1 MSSRK
6 NYLFTSESV
15 SEGHPDKVCDR
26 ISDSIVDL
34 FLKHMPE
41 ARVALETLA
50 TTNRVVL
57 AGEVR
62 GPDAV
67 GHEQMIE
74 TARMAIKDIGYD
86 QEGFDWRKARIECLA
101 RGHNFIAQLLAALR
115 IAEDLLRRAPGI
127 ERRNQPQPG
136 SGIGFSPRYLR
147 HVAGGM
153 AQRIEVPHGDH
164 GNHQQQSQHGT
175 KRNKQTG
182 TDAPM
187 VQGRE
192 KFEHAHST
200 LKEIK
205 KVR

>member
-1 MSSRK
+1 M
-6 NYLFTSESV
+6 
-15 SEGHPDKVCDR
+15 D
-26 ISDSIVDL
+26 
-34 FLKHMPE
+34 
-41 ARVALETLA
+41 
-50 TTNRVVL
+50 TTNASRE
-57 AGEVR
+57 AN
-62 GPDAV
+62 
-67 GHEQMIE
+67 
-74 TARMAIKDIGYD
+74 
-86 QEGFDWRKARIECLA
+86 
-101 RGHNFIAQLLAALR
+101 NFIAQLLAALR

-175 KRNKQTG
+175 KRNKQAG

-192 KFEHAHST
+192 KFET
-200 LKEIK
+200 CTFNVEGNK

>member
-1 MSSRK
+1 MQLVGCPLHVACIQQGIKLGLGLDVNAPGLLNFCQQRFAFIQK
-6 NYLFTSESV
+6 KQLLQTFD
-15 SEGHPDKVCDR
+15 GH
-26 ISDSIVDL
+26 
-34 FLKHMPE
+34 H
-41 ARVALETLA
+41 
-50 TTNRVVL
+50 
-57 AGEVR
+57 
-62 GPDAV
+62 
-67 GHEQMIE
+67 
-74 TARMAIKDIGYD
+74 
-86 QEGFDWRKARIECLA
+86 ECLA

-153 AQRIEVPHGDH
+153 AQRIEIPHGDH

-175 KRNKQTG
+175 KRNKQAG

-205 KVR
+205 KCGEDHCTLPTETCH